1 MPQVTFIKLNV
12 TVISLS
18 AVSTQGSRK
27 YRRKEVLQNVPYFQA
42 LIRLTKSCYMTCN
55 ETLTPSPSKSN
66 PQKTGTGDFSPIKNV
81 FTPCLSFLNFFTPSL
96 VLKAFN
102 IPSTGSKRHQVT
114 IPNY

>member
-18 AVSTQGSRK
+18 AVPMQGSRK

-42 LIRLTKSCYMTCN
+42 FIRPTKSYYITCN
-55 ETLTPSPSKSN
+55 EILTPSPSKSN
-66 PQKTGTGDFSPIKNV
+66 PKKTGTGDFSPIKNV

-96 VLKAFN
+96 VLKAF
-102 IPSTGSKRHQVT
+102 
-114 IPNY
+114 